1 MTRQRPQKRPQNGDG
16 HALTVGGPW
25 QAAAMAPEQFGTLD
39 LTRINR
45 SWSAIEQLQP
55 ALERADAFNAN
66 PGATFTARRFDE
78 AQAAGKRTYILCG
91 QLLASALDHHFAL
104 RDLLLGNHGLTPFA
118 PWTLMRSVF
127 EASVLVHWILEP
139 AEGIERRRRGLRR
152 TCLDLKE
159 HKNWMDAAVAGSEVE
174 AAKAAKRHAEVTSIY
189 QAEAADL
196 GIPWSKIHQTMK
208 MTEELP
214 KLDVV
219 RTLFADQAS
228 FSVVV
233 WRWLSGHAHG
243 FGYATVASSKIER
256 SVQIPGGQA
265 VVVTVGDDSF
275 TAIAMMTA
283 MMLLKA
289 ILLYADRSERPIAA
303 PSAATL

>member
-1 MTRQRPQKRPQNGDG
+1 
-16 HALTVGGPW
+16 
-25 QAAAMAPEQFGTLD
+25 MASEQFGTLD

-45 SWSAIEQLQP
+45 VWSAIEQLQP
-55 ALERADAFNAN
+55 ALERADAFNAR

-78 AQAAGKRTYILCG
+78 AQAAGQRTYILCG

-104 RDLLLGNHGLTPFA
+104 RDLLLGEHGLTPFA

-139 AEGIERRRRGLRR
+139 TSGLERRRRGLRR
-152 TCLDLKE
+152 TCVDLKE
-159 HKNWMDAAVAGSEVE
+159 RKNWMDAAVEGSEVE
-174 AAKAAKRHAEVTSIY
+174 AAKAAKRHAEVTRIY

-196 GIPWSKIHQTMK
+196 GIPWSQVHQTMK

-214 KLDVV
+214 RLDVV
-219 RTLFADQAS
+219 RALFEDQAS
-228 FSVVV
+228 FSVVI

-243 FGYATVASSKIER
+243 FGYATVASSTVER
-256 SVQIPGGQA
+256 SVKIPGGQA
-265 VVVTVGDDSF
+265 VVVTVGDESF
-275 TAIAMMTA
+275 TAISMMTA

-289 ILLYADRSERPIAA
+289 IALYVERSERPVGSA
-303 PSAATL
+303 SAANL

>member
-1 MTRQRPQKRPQNGDG
+1 
-16 HALTVGGPW
+16 
-25 QAAAMAPEQFGTLD
+25 MAPEQFGTLD

-45 SWSAIEQLQP
+45 IWSAIEQLQP
-55 ALERADAFNAN
+55 ALERADAFNAQ
-66 PGATFTARRFDE
+66 PGGTFTARRFDE
-78 AQAAGKRTYILCG
+78 AQAAGKRTYILCA

-104 RDLLLGNHGLTPFA
+104 KDLLVGDHGLTPFA

-139 AEGIERRRRGLRR
+139 AEGVERRRRGLRR
-152 TCLDLKE
+152 TCLDQKE
-159 HKNWMDAAVAGSEVE
+159 HKNWMDAAVQGSEDE
-174 AAKAAKRHAEVTSIY
+174 AAKAAKQHAEVTSIY

-196 GIPWSKIHQTMK
+196 GIPWSQIHQTMK

-214 KLDVV
+214 RLDVV
-219 RTLFADQAS
+219 RTLFEDQAS
-228 FSVVV
+228 FSVFV

-265 VVVTVGDDSF
+265 VVVTVGDGSF
-275 TAIAMMTA
+275 IAISMTTAL
-283 MMLLKA
+283 MLLKA
-289 ILLYADRSERPIAA
+289 MILYGDRSERPVVS
-303 PSAATL
+303 PSATNL